1 MDNLKKAKNLIS
13 SGEYTCVLAQGEKVY
28 TSTQRGVKPLLALL
42 DDNTNL
48 DGFSCADKVV
58 GKAAAFLYVL
68 LKVKC
73 VYAIVISH
81 PAIDVLQNYGIY
93 AEYETLVSSIRN
105 RSNTGF
111 CPMEQCVLSIDTPHE
126 ACKAIR
132 QTLKKLQN
140 NN

>member
-28 TSTQRGVKPLLALL
+28 TSTQRGVKPLLTWL

-48 DGFSCADKVV
+48 EGFSCADKVV

-73 VYAIVISH
+73 VYAFVISK
-81 PAIDVLQNYGIY
+81 PAIDVLQSYGIY
-93 AEYETLVSSIRN
+93 TEYETLVPSIRN
-105 RSNTGF
+105 RTNTGF
-111 CPMEQCVLSIDTPHE
+111 CPMEQCVLSINAPHE
-126 ACKAIR
+126 ACESIR

-140 NN
+140 GN